1 MSVPMELQP
10 RKSPAQSRS
19 QRMVDDLLEATARV
33 LVRDGWDKTST
44 NRIARAAGVSVG
56 SVYQYFPN
64 KEALVL
70 ALAHR
75 HAGQM
80 MVLFA
85 QTASG
90 LAGAPLDVAI
100 PVFVRGMFD
109 AHRVE
114 PELHLALVHQLLHTG
129 LESIDEIQIAA
140 RTLVRSYLE
149 VHQDVLVVDDLDAA
163 AWMCVTTV
171 DAVVHAAV
179 LDPRG
184 DRLNDPA
191 VERELCAMLLRY
203 LVGTSS

>member
-1 MSVPMELQP
+1 MPTELQP

-19 QRMVDDLLEATARV
+19 QRMVEDLLDATARV
-33 LVRDGWDKTST
+33 LVREGWTKAST

-75 HAGQM
+75 HGSQM
-80 MVLFA
+80 LDLFTR
-85 QTASG
+85 TAVG
-90 LAGAPLDVAI
+90 LADAPLPVAV
-100 PVFVRGMFD
+100 PVFVRGMFE

-114 PELHLALVHQLLHTG
+114 PELHVALVHQLFSTG
-129 LESIDEIQIAA
+129 LEAVDEITVAA
-140 RTLVRSYLE
+140 RDMVRAYFE
-149 VHQDVLVVDDLDAA
+149 VHRAELVVTDLDAA

-179 LDPRG
+179 LAG
-184 DRLNDPA
+184 ADRLNDPA
-191 VERELCAMLLRY
+191 LERELCAMLLRY
-203 LVGTSS
+203 LVGTPT